1 MTQTPPQPLR
11 VVAVSGTL
19 SSPSK
24 TDALVDAVLDE
35 LALVLPIERHVI
47 RVSELGPLFAGALTR
62 DQLDERVERE
72 LRAVEGA
79 DLLIAASPV
88 YRASFTGLFKH
99 FFDFVEQYALV
110 DAVLDELALVLPI
123 ERHVIRVSELGPLFA
138 GALTRDQLDERV
150 ERELRAVEGADLLI
164 AASPVYRASF
174 TGLFKHFF
182 DFVEQYAL
190 VDVPVL
196 LAATGGS
203 ERHALILEHSLR
215 PLFGF
220 FQALTLPLGVYAHAS
235 DFTDRRVTAPL
246 LQERIR
252 AAIARGLPLVR
263 SSVDEKRRIERAVSG
278 VGDEL
283 DALPTPTAQDAAPV
297 RLYS

>member
-24 TDALVDAVLDE
+24 TD
-35 LALVLPIERHVI
+35 
-47 RVSELGPLFAGALTR
+47 
-62 DQLDERVERE
+62 
-72 LRAVEGA
+72 
-79 DLLIAASPV
+79 
-88 YRASFTGLFKH
+88 
-99 FFDFVEQYALV
+99 ALV

-252 AAIARGLPLVR
+252 AAIARGLPLIR

>member
-1 MTQTPPQPLR
+1 MTQTPPLR

-24 TDALVDAVLDE
+24 TDALVDAILDE
-35 LALVLPIERHVI
+35 LALVMPLERHVI

-72 LRAVEGA
+72 LRAIEGA

-99 FFDFVEQYALV
+99 L
-110 DAVLDELALVLPI
+110 
-123 ERHVIRVSELGPLFA
+123 
-138 GALTRDQLDERV
+138 
-150 ERELRAVEGADLLI
+150 
-164 AASPVYRASF
+164 
-174 TGLFKHFF
+174 F

-252 AAIARGLPLVR
+252 AAIARGLPLIR
-263 SSVDEKRRIERAVSG
+263 SSLAEKRRIEESVRVGADAAAGEPDLRAH
-278 VGDEL
+278 EL
-283 DALPTPTAQDAAPV
+283 DATTPT
-297 RLYS
+297 RLFS

>member
-1 MTQTPPQPLR
+1 MCYVGLGRSMDGMTPPLPPTPASSHATRPLR

-19 SSPSK
+19 STPSK
-24 TDALVDAVLDE
+24 TDALVDEIVTA
-35 LALVLPIERHVI
+35 LADVLPIEAHVI

-72 LRAVEGA
+72 LVAIETA

-99 FFDFVEQYALV
+99 L
-110 DAVLDELALVLPI
+110 
-123 ERHVIRVSELGPLFA
+123 
-138 GALTRDQLDERV
+138 
-150 ERELRAVEGADLLI
+150 
-164 AASPVYRASF
+164 
-174 TGLFKHFF
+174 F

-203 ERHALILEHSLR
+203 ERHALIVEHSLR

-220 FQALTLPLGVYAHAS
+220 FQALTLPLGVYAHTT
-235 DFTDRRVTAPL
+235 DFTATGGAEKYAVTAPL

-252 AAIARGLPLVR
+252 NAIQRGLPLIR
-263 SSVDEKRRIERAVSG
+263 SSTAEKARIEQSLDEVATHDGPS
-278 VGDEL
+278 VGDPSGREL
-283 DALPTPTAQDAAPV
+283 DLTVPT

>member
-47 RVSELGPLFAGALTR
+47 RVSELGPLFAGT
-62 DQLDERVERE
+62 
-72 LRAVEGA
+72 
-79 DLLIAASPV
+79 
-88 YRASFTGLFKH
+88 
-99 FFDFVEQYALV
+99 
-110 DAVLDELALVLPI
+110 
-123 ERHVIRVSELGPLFA
+123 
-138 GALTRDQLDERV
+138 LTRDQLDERV

-252 AAIARGLPLVR
+252 AAIARGLPLIR

-283 DALPTPTAQDAAPV
+283 DALPTPAAQDAVPV

>member
-1 MTQTPPQPLR
+1 MTQTPPQPLK

-19 SSPSK
+19 STPSK

-62 DQLDERVERE
+62 DQLDERVE
-72 LRAVEGA
+72 
-79 DLLIAASPV
+79 
-88 YRASFTGLFKH
+88 H
-99 FFDFVEQYALV
+99 
-110 DAVLDELALVLPI
+110 
-123 ERHVIRVSELGPLFA
+123 
-138 GALTRDQLDERV
+138 
-150 ERELRAVEGADLLI
+150 ELRAVEGADLLI

-246 LQERIR
+246 LEERIR
-252 AAIARGLPLVR
+252 AAIARGLPLIR

-283 DALPTPTAQDAAPV
+283 EVLPVPAAQDAVPV

>member
-24 TDALVDAVLDE
+24 TD
-35 LALVLPIERHVI
+35 
-47 RVSELGPLFAGALTR
+47 
-62 DQLDERVERE
+62 
-72 LRAVEGA
+72 
-79 DLLIAASPV
+79 
-88 YRASFTGLFKH
+88 
-99 FFDFVEQYALV
+99 ALV

-252 AAIARGLPLVR
+252 AAIARGLPLIR
-263 SSVDEKRRIERAVSG
+263 SSVDEKRRIERAISG

-283 DALPTPTAQDAAPV
+283 DALPAPTAQDAAPV

>member
-24 TDALVDAVLDE
+24 TD
-35 LALVLPIERHVI
+35 
-47 RVSELGPLFAGALTR
+47 
-62 DQLDERVERE
+62 
-72 LRAVEGA
+72 
-79 DLLIAASPV
+79 
-88 YRASFTGLFKH
+88 
-99 FFDFVEQYALV
+99 ALV

-283 DALPTPTAQDAAPV
+283 DALPTPAAQDAAPV